1 MSTFDKHCEESL
13 RLFGKPYD
21 EIHNWLDEFQ
31 GTPEYKMRHRRKRHH
46 EAGIRQVIELFGEE
60 AGKVARQH
68 IISDLKE
75 EGWTGKDHFPKDEE
89 DYVKM
94 GLF

>member
-1 MSTFDKHCEESL
+1 M
-13 RLFGKPYD
+13 
-21 EIHNWLDEFQ
+21 
-31 GTPEYKMRHRRKRHH
+31 
-46 EAGIRQVIELFGEE
+46 

-68 IISDLKE
+68 IISDLNE
-75 EGWTGKDHFPKDEE
+75 EGWTEQDHFPVDER

>member
-1 MSTFDKHCEESL
+1 
-13 RLFGKPYD
+13 
-21 EIHNWLDEFQ
+21 
-31 GTPEYKMRHRRKRHH
+31 MRHRKKRHH
-46 EAGIRQVIELFGEE
+46 EEGIRQVVELFGEM

-75 EGWTGKDHFPKDEE
+75 EGWTEQDHFPVDER